1 MRAVLV
7 LGLGVAVLAGCAGK
21 YEQLAKCS
29 AGENPVPALGFVSEP
44 STTAAKNALAGA
56 LKDDCGPMRPVN
68 NFQDDTW
75 IPSATR

>member
-1 MRAVLV
+1 VRAFLVLV
-7 LGLGVAVLAGCAGK
+7 FTGAVLAGCAGK

-29 AGENPVPALGFVSEP
+29 ADENPVPALGFVSEP
-44 STTAAKNALAGA
+44 TTTAVEKAVAGA
-56 LKDDCGPMRPVN
+56 VKDDCGPMRPVN